1 MKTAPILTTLFAA
14 SLLAACHRPPTD
26 APAES
31 KAPAVSEPVVKDGK
45 VTLAANSPQLATVAL
60 RPHLIWG
67 PGDNHLVPRILARG
81 RAGQLRRIGHRPNL
95 VDSIY
100 LDNAADAHL
109 LAAEKLSPNSPVAGR
124 AYFLSNG
131 EPLPLWTLVNR
142 ILAAGDLPPVTRTI
156 PAPVAYAA
164 GVVLETLHRVLRLKS
179 EPRMTRF
186 LAHELFTAHWFN
198 ISAARRDLGYEP
210 CVSIDEGLRRL
221 ATSLREQK
229 KERTGIIQ

>member
-1 MKTAPILTTLFAA
+1 MCSSDL
-14 SLLAACHRPPTD
+14 
-26 APAES
+26 
-31 KAPAVSEPVVKDGK
+31 
-45 VTLAANSPQLATVAL
+45 
-60 RPHLIWG
+60 
-67 PGDNHLVPRILARG
+67 
-81 RAGQLRRIGHRPNL
+81 
-95 VDSIY
+95 
-100 LDNAADAHL
+100 HL
-109 LAAEKLSPNSPVAGR
+109 LAAEKLSQNSPVSGR

-142 ILAAGDLPPVTRTI
+142 ILAAGDLLPVTRTI

-186 LAHELFTAHWFN
+186 LAHELSTAHWFN

-210 CVSIDEGLRRL
+210 RVSIDEGLRRL

-229 KERTGIIQ
+229 KVRTGIMP